1 MTRSWLIILGLAAVG
16 CGLLAGAPSA
26 KRAPRVLF
34 NTTASAP
41 LGFYRVDQGWPRL
54 GDLIV
59 VRPPVGLSRWMAMR
73 GYLPRNVPLL
83 KRLAAG
89 EGQRVCG
96 LDGRVLIDGRGVVR
110 VLTTDH
116 LGRRLTPFA
125 GCRRLGPDEIFL
137 LNPDAPGSL
146 DGRYFGPLSRR
157 TVVGRATPI
166 WTWGAS

>member
-1 MTRSWLIILGLAAVG
+1 MTRSWVIILSLAAAG

-26 KRAPRVLF
+26 ERAPRVLF

-41 LGFYRVDQGWPRL
+41 LGFYRVEPGPPRL

-59 VRPPVGLSRWMAMR
+59 VRPPAELALWMATR

-89 EGQRVCG
+89 EGQSVCG
-96 LDGRVLIDGRGVVR
+96 LDGRVLVDGRS
-110 VLTTDH
+110 LAHASTKDH
-116 LGRRLTPFA
+116 LGRRLTPFT

-157 TVVGRATPI
+157 SIVGRATPL
-166 WTWGAS
+166 WTWSAS